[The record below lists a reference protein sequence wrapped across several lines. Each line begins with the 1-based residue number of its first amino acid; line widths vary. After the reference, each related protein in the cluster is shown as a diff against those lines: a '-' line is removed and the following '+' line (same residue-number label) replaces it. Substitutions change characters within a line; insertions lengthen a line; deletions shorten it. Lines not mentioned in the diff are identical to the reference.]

1 MERNKREDGF
11 VIVLGIVLAYF
22 LYSVVM
28 NQLPDIMTDFN
39 GHTYVYLPMLT
50 QKSWVEGWMAVP
62 YCMWH
67 LCVLALKQI
76 LRIPLEVSVAYVSC
90 FFYLL
95 AYWLMYWMLQK
106 YMAAK
111 GEALSSV
118 KAGLI
123 AFGLSVVQALY
134 FFWLDTGARFLGTF
148 SMNPIHNPTH
158 ICVRP
163 FVLLCFCLVCDIRG
177 RQKDENYRGIFFRV
191 ENGLKKYYIYLA
203 VVLLLSTMAKPVF
216 AEMFI
221 PAVGVM
227 MLVEWIACILRKD
240 GSAGIYFKQCLTMLL
255 CAAPALV
262 YILVQ
267 FLAYFIF
274 GGSYGADGSLMLTK
288 WMEVWQMYSENV
300 TLSILLGMAFPLYMI
315 LIDSRFFF
323 KSDMG
328 RLALAGYAV
337 GLLEA
342 AILGEGGSKMN
353 FANFLWPM
361 MCGMQL
367 VWVVSALRLVELE
380 RNQADTK
387 TKRFLLDFA
396 WVLFCLHVLCGL
408 LYIKEIIGA

>member
-1 MERNKREDGF
+1 MERNKKEDGF

-39 GHTYVYLPMLT
+39 GHTYVFLSLFA
-50 QKSWVEGWMAVP
+50 QGSWLEGWKEVP

-67 LCVLALKQI
+67 LCVLAMKQI
-76 LRIPLEVSVAYVSC
+76 LRVPLEVSAAYVSC

-111 GEALSSV
+111 GETLSSV
-118 KAGLI
+118 KAGSI

-134 FFWLDTGARFLGTF
+134 FFWLDAGDRFLGTF
-148 SMNPIHNPTH
+148 SINPLFNPTQL
-158 ICVRP
+158 CVRP
-163 FVLLCFCLVCDIRG
+163 FVLLCFCLVCDIWG

-227 MLVEWIACILRKD
+227 MLVEWIVRLLQKD
-240 GSAGIYFKQCLTMLL
+240 GSAGRYFKQCLTMLL
-255 CAAPALV
+255 CSVPSLT
-262 YILVQ
+262 YILAQ
-267 FLAYFIF
+267 FLAFF
-274 GGSYGADGSLMLTK
+274 GGSERESSSLIFTK
-288 WMEVWQMYSENV
+288 WMEVWGMYSENIV
-300 TLSILLGMAFPLYMI
+300 LSIIVGMAFPLFMI
-315 LIDSRFFF
+315 LIDGRFFA
-323 KSDMG
+323 KNDMG
-328 RLALAGYAV
+328 RLALTGYAV
-337 GLLEA
+337 GLLES
-342 AILGEGGSKMN
+342 AILGEGGERLSHG
-353 FANFLWPM
+353 NFLWPM

-367 VWVVSALRLVELE
+367 VWVVSALRLMELE

-387 TKRFLLDFA
+387 TKRFLLDLA

-408 LYIKEIIGA
+408 LYIREIIGA

>member
-1 MERNKREDGF
+1 MERNKKEDGF

-28 NQLPDIMTDFN
+28 NQLSDIMTDFN
-39 GHTYVYLPMLT
+39 GHTYGFLSLFA
-50 QKSWVEGWMAVP
+50 QGSWLEGWKEVP

-67 LCVLALKQI
+67 LCVLAMKQI
-76 LRIPLEVSVAYVSC
+76 LRIPLEVSAAYVSC

-111 GEALSSV
+111 GETLSSV
-118 KAGLI
+118 KAGSI

-134 FFWLDTGARFLGTF
+134 FFWLDAGERFLGTF
-148 SMNPIHNPTH
+148 SINPLFNPTQL
-158 ICVRP
+158 CVRP
-163 FVLLCFCLVCDIRG
+163 FVLLCFCLVCDIWG

-227 MLVEWIACILRKD
+227 MLVEWIVRLLQKD
-240 GSAGIYFKQCLTMLL
+240 GSAGKYFKQCLTMLL
-255 CAAPALV
+255 CSVPSLM
-262 YILVQ
+262 YILAQ
-267 FLAYFIF
+267 FLAFF
-274 GGSYGADGSLMLTK
+274 GGSERESSSLIFTK
-288 WMEVWQMYSENV
+288 WMEVWGMYSENIV
-300 TLSILLGMAFPLYMI
+300 LSIIVGMAFPLFVI
-315 LIDSRFFF
+315 LIDGRFFA
-323 KSDMG
+323 KNDMG
-328 RLALAGYAV
+328 RLALTGYAV
-337 GLLEA
+337 GLLES
-342 AILGEGGSKMN
+342 AILGEGGERLSHG
-353 FANFLWPM
+353 NFLWPM

-387 TKRFLLDFA
+387 TKRFLLDLA

>member
-1 MERNKREDGF
+1 MERNKKEDGF

-39 GHTYVYLPMLT
+39 GHTYVFLSLFA
-50 QKSWVEGWMAVP
+50 QGSWLEGWKEVP

-67 LCVLALKQI
+67 LCVLAMKQI
-76 LRIPLEVSVAYVSC
+76 LRVPLEVSAAYVSC

-111 GEALSSV
+111 GETLSSV
-118 KAGLI
+118 KAGSI

-134 FFWLDTGARFLGTF
+134 FFWLDAGDRFLGTF
-148 SMNPIHNPTH
+148 SINPLFNPTQL
-158 ICVRP
+158 CVRP
-163 FVLLCFCLVCDIRG
+163 FVLLCFCLVCDIWG

-227 MLVEWIACILRKD
+227 MLVEWIVRLLQKD
-240 GSAGIYFKQCLTMLL
+240 GSAGRYFKQCLTMLL
-255 CAAPALV
+255 CSVPSLT
-262 YILVQ
+262 YILAQ
-267 FLAYFIF
+267 FLAFF
-274 GGSYGADGSLMLTK
+274 GGSERESSSLIFTK
-288 WMEVWQMYSENV
+288 WMEVWGMYSENIV
-300 TLSILLGMAFPLYMI
+300 LSIIVGMAFPLFMI
-315 LIDSRFFF
+315 LIDGRFFA
-323 KSDMG
+323 KNDMG
-328 RLALAGYAV
+328 RLALTGYAV
-337 GLLEA
+337 GLLES
-342 AILGEGGSKMN
+342 AILGEGGERLSHG
-353 FANFLWPM
+353 NFLWPM

-367 VWVVSALRLVELE
+367 VWVVSALRLMELE

-387 TKRFLLDFA
+387 TKRFLLDLA